1 MIRDSTIYIDIDKIT
16 SVDDSSQYYNLSDKN
31 FSFNKNSIL
40 SQTLSNDIEIKKNH
54 SNDSN
59 DSNDRN
65 VSNDNESQNDIS
77 SSSSNI
83 DYSLL
88 YIRPPHTDNNN
99 YLNYLK
105 QSQFCPTNEILF
117 EGYDNIF
124 KENKKKFNF
133 SLHFLNYQ
141 PKYLYQI
148 NKLMKKA
155 VKNISFIQDPL
166 KRIIKNYNF
175 SNSFKSIYSF
185 DEFYLNFG
193 DKYNVGW
200 TGKYDITNN
209 YYSNYLGFKTK
220 EEITV
225 ENVKEK
231 YAFIFVAEMKELSL
245 KKLNKILG
253 IKKKNEAS
261 DLELN
266 EKKIK
271 VNQFVKNSF
280 IKQNELDYL
289 LYDVCCKILQETEE
303 ELEPEQDSEAKDN
316 ESD

>member
-16 SVDDSSQYYNLSDKN
+16 SVGDSSQYYNLSDKN
-31 FSFNKNSIL
+31 FSFNKNSSM

-54 SNDSN
+54 SN

-99 YLNYLK
+99 YLNYLR
-105 QSQFCPTNEILF
+105 QSQFCSTNEILF

-124 KENKKKFNF
+124 KENEKKFNL

-148 NKLMKKA
+148 NKLMKKP
-155 VKNISFIQDPL
+155 VKNISFIQEPL
-166 KRIIKNYNF
+166 KRIVKHYNF

-193 DKYNVGW
+193 DKFNVGW

-253 IKKKNEAS
+253 IQKKNEAS

-266 EKKIK
+266 ETKIQ

-289 LYDVCCKILQETEE
+289 LYDVCCKILQETEQ
-303 ELEPEQDSEAKDN
+303 ELEPEQDSN
-316 ESD
+316 